1 MKKKTNHQLLKSLVE
16 ELKNDF
22 LASAILRDKILN
34 VMQETAELAE
44 AEEKENKK
52 NHIIAPRVFI
62 ELNKLVIEK
71 IGYENN
77 K

>member
-1 MKKKTNHQLLKSLVE
+1 MKKKTNQQLLKALVE

-22 LASAILRDKILN
+22 LASAILREKILN

-44 AEEKENKK
+44 ADEKENKR
-52 NHIIAPRVFI
+52 NAIIAPRVFI

-77 K
+77 

>member
-1 MKKKTNHQLLKSLVE
+1 MRKKTNHQLLKSLVE

-22 LASAILRDKILN
+22 LTSAILREKILN

-44 AEEKENKK
+44 ADEKENKR
-52 NHIIAPRVFI
+52 NAIIAPRVFI

-77 K
+77 

>member
-1 MKKKTNHQLLKSLVE
+1 MRKKTNHQLLRSLVE

-22 LASAILRDKILN
+22 LASAILREKILN
-34 VMQETAELAE
+34 IMQETAELAE
-44 AEEKENKK
+44 ADEKENKR
-52 NHIIAPRVFI
+52 NAIIAPRVFI

-77 K
+77 

>member
-1 MKKKTNHQLLKSLVE
+1 MRKKTNHQLLKSLVE

-22 LASAILRDKILN
+22 LASAILREKILN
-34 VMQETAELAE
+34 IMQETAEFAE
-44 AEEKENKK
+44 ADEKENKR
-52 NHIIAPRVFI
+52 NAIIAPRVFI

-77 K
+77 

>member
-1 MKKKTNHQLLKSLVE
+1 MRKKTNHQLLKALVE

-22 LASAILRDKILN
+22 LTSAILREKILN

-44 AEEKENKK
+44 ADEKENKR
-52 NHIIAPRVFI
+52 NSIIAPRVFI

-77 K
+77 

>member
-1 MKKKTNHQLLKSLVE
+1 MRKKTNHQLLKSLVE

-22 LASAILRDKILN
+22 LASAILREKILN

-44 AEEKENKK
+44 ADEKENKR
-52 NHIIAPRVFI
+52 NAIIAPRVFI

-77 K
+77 